1 MKAISFRTIKQLACL
16 IGATNL
22 FASIFGK
29 NIYRSKRFRKLNI
42 YFSIHL
48 IRQLKLHFWK
58 ATKERVAIPDII
70 LYSLAESLILE
81 DISGFWLTFMY
92 LFCVRGTNY
101 KPNVFR
107 TEMYKTI
114 SANKSCT
121 FWKQRP
127 IQKPNILIYNM
138 YFQDGSAC
146 QK

>member
-1 MKAISFRTIKQLACL
+1 MEQLIYSRVSSAKIFIGPKDSDNWILFLELNNLIKQMEAK
-16 IGATNL
+16 I
-22 FASIFGK
+22 IWK
-29 NIYRSKRFRKLNI
+29 
-42 YFSIHL
+42 
-48 IRQLKLHFWK
+48 IRQLTLHFWK
-58 ATKERVAIPDII
+58 ATKERVAWYQTI

-114 SANKSCT
+114 SANKSST

-127 IQKPNILIYNM
+127 IQKPNILIHNM